1 MKIRNGFVSNSSS
14 SSFLIAFK
22 PGQQKVKIN
31 IEIDLD
37 RYMYVFS
44 NISELV
50 KSEDFECI
58 EDDVSLEEL
67 KKYFDEGYKIGY
79 GSVSDEDD
87 LLEAVLC
94 HEGIQSTDFKGKIF
108 IGEGRY

>member
-1 MKIRNGFVSNSSS
+1 MKTRNGFVSNSSS

-22 PGQQKVKIN
+22 PGQQKVRIN

-37 RYMYVFS
+37 RYMDIFS

-58 EDDVSLEEL
+58 EDYVSLEDIKE
-67 KKYFDEGYKIGY
+67 YFDNGYKIGY
-79 GSVSDEDD
+79 GRVSDEDEP
-87 LLEAVLC
+87 LEAVLC

-108 IGEGRY
+108 IGEGGY